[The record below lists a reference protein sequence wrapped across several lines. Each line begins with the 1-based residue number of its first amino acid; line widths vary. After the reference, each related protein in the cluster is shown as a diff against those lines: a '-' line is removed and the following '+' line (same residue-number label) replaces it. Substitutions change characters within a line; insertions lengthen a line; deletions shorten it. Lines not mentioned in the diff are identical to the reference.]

1 MSGAR
6 REKEASYEG
15 GTDVR
20 RGAKGAKGEG
30 RAFEENNLREQ
41 AVWIP
46 SSHRRV

>member
-6 REKEASYEG
+6 REKEAYEG